1 MKKQMI
7 IGMFGLAIL
16 GTSCDKHKQ
25 HYGTYDSTETRT
37 YEGAMMASD
46 IDLSDQNYLLTV
58 ESEQNDEIILNN
70 LYKHGTQVK
79 TDIDGSALTIRKQSL
94 DGFLEIDGNGTIGNG
109 VIHLHYNVITP
120 DGNVVCVLS
129 AGKLE

>member
-1 MKKQMI
+1 MTKQMI

-37 YEGAMMASD
+37 YEGAMMAPD
-46 IDLSDQNYLLTV
+46 VDLSEQNYILTV
-58 ESEQNDEIILNN
+58 ESEENDRIILNN
-70 LYKHGTQVK
+70 LYTHGTQVK
-79 TDIDGSALTIRKQSL
+79 TDIDGSALSIRKQSL
-94 DGFLEIDGNGTIGNG
+94 DGFLEIEGNGTIGNG
-109 VIHLHYNVITP
+109 VIHLNYNVITP
-120 DGNVVCVLS
+120 DGNVICVLS

>member
-1 MKKQMI
+1 MTKQMI

-37 YEGAMMASD
+37 YEGVMMAPD
-46 IDLSDQNYLLTV
+46 VDLSEQNYILTV
-58 ESEQNDEIILNN
+58 ESEENDRIILNN
-70 LYKHGTQVK
+70 LYTHGTQVK
-79 TDIDGSALTIRKQSL
+79 TDIDGSALSIRKQSL
-94 DGFLEIDGNGTIGNG
+94 DGFLEIEGNGTIGNG
-109 VIHLHYNVITP
+109 VIHLNYNVITP
-120 DGNVVCVLS
+120 DGNVICVLS